1 VKVGANTPLSVRLDP
16 GVRQI
21 LKEAAAAQGVSLR
34 TYLRS
39 VAAEHARARRRRRI
53 RGESKA
59 VGAYVR
65 SSREG
70 QAFYDEVGT
79 PSAEI

>member
-1 VKVGANTPLSVRLDP
+1 MATNTPLSVRLDP
-16 GVRQI
+16 DVREI
-21 LKEAAAAQGVSLR
+21 LKEAAAAQGVPLR

-39 VAAEHARARRRRRI
+39 IAADHARTLRRQRI
-53 RGESKA
+53 RAESKT

-70 QAFYDEVGT
+70 RAYYDEVGT

>member
-1 VKVGANTPLSVRLDP
+1 MAANTPLSVRLDP

-21 LKEAAAAQGVSLR
+21 LKEAAAAQGVPLR
-34 TYLRS
+34 TYLRLIAS
-39 VAAEHARARRRRRI
+39 DHARALRRQRI
-53 RGESKA
+53 RAESKA